1 MKEVCILLKK
11 DNSGLMVFKD
21 QKLAEEYLQEW
32 GFNKFDHDV
41 WAKTEEDI
49 ELGNYYKLLIQEV
62 ISNHDSERKK
72 D

>member
-49 ELGNYYKLLIQEV
+49 KLGNYYKVMMQEI
-62 ISNHDSERKK
+62 ISNSGEKK
-72 D
+72 K